1 MANHIQGGDVN
12 IELQNTLN
20 DEKKIDSNNMMANT
34 QRNNVS
40 QIDQDVKLL
49 DKVPADI
56 SLAEKHGKAKKVA
69 KPVQDC
75 KEFCQCCGY
84 PIDNQEISMFCD
96 NEELSFLG
104 PGIPLYFG
112 FIKACLVLLTITAL
126 IYTIYGM
133 ILNHLG
139 SYCFVPRKGFVL
151 PQGACFKN
159 LFNEYSLINRMDDID
174 TVKHQNWVNLASVVV
189 LVVALHLYR
198 RQVRAIEDYLDF
210 DLISPSDFTVQLSG
224 LPPNFQETDIRK
236 LLNDWWDN
244 QSQQTKD
251 SVGNFVIEKVSIAYD
266 VKDYIQKTNERNKI
280 NLQIRKNEYY
290 FKINKKYPPKQPTT
304 EELKAKRREI
314 EEQIFALEKEVF
326 DGNYNKTTPHAFV
339 TFNSRKV
346 MDYVTES
353 QHISYLQRFWLKIK
367 VCFGSEIYEIFNVSR
382 DNKTYIVN
390 VHRAP
395 EPSDINWENCSASSF
410 QQVSRRLLTW
420 IFTFIILC
428 FCFLLIYF
436 INLWQYNVNQ
446 DNKRNT
452 DDPYVKAKLILLSLF
467 SSLAIVII
475 NSMLVII
482 LKQLSFIELQ
492 PTVTDTNIS
501 VSEKLVIGQFCNSA
515 LITLVVN
522 FTIDVDS
529 FWGSSGITNDFTL
542 IALSNCV
549 VPPLLTIFNPFYYL
563 RLFKRRQIRND
574 KNGYYSQGE
583 AHLQF
588 EGSPVEMYI
597 KYAAVIKTLL
607 IIGFYTPLSPYLPM
621 LGMITL
627 FLSYLS
633 DKYVLINRCAR
644 PNQLGSDLNKDML
657 EFAEYFPL
665 SIAIGNLVWMRK
677 LDIKDQQSLILQ
689 LVAIGIS
696 ALNFIIPSSKLNKM
710 IFKIE
715 ELDDAQRTGDYQNQ
729 QYNFA
734 NDYDRCNPIT
744 KEKAIKSFFQELK
757 KRDSDKAK
765 QLKQQM
771 IYEHPENKQYLKSV
785 FPFSQVQQPAQNS
798 SNNSGYVQQNPQI
811 YSQHTANIPSQLTG
825 MPQVNQ
831 YGGVNQYQQPQYNQ
845 IPQVAN
851 PMLGGVNQQ
860 PFNVVGAVPPYSQ
873 VNQSYSPHQAQQQ
886 QLQANALT
894 GYQYPTQ
901 VPYQNNMFGAQPQYQ
916 PGYNHYDNT
925 NMIPHQSRFA

>member
-1 MANHIQGGDVN
+1 MANPIQGVDANV
-12 IELQNTLN
+12 ELQNTLQN
-20 DEKKIDSNNMMANT
+20 EKKIESNNMMANT
-34 QRNNVS
+34 QRNNFS
-40 QIDQDVKLL
+40 QIDSDVKFL

-56 SLAEKHGKAKKVA
+56 GLAEMHGKAKKVA

-84 PIDNQEISMFCD
+84 PIDNQEISVFCN

-104 PGIPLYFG
+104 PGMPLYFG
-112 FIKACLVLLTITAL
+112 FIKASLVFLTITAL

-139 SYCFVPRKGFVL
+139 SYCVIPPKGFVL
-151 PQGACFKN
+151 PKGACFKN
-159 LFNEYSLINRMDDID
+159 LFNEYSLVNRMNDQD
-174 TVKHQNWVNLASVVV
+174 TVKHQNWVNLVTVVV
-189 LVVALHLYR
+189 LVVALHFYR
-198 RQVRAIEDYLDF
+198 RQVRATEDQLDYN
-210 DLISPSDFTVQLSG
+210 LISPSDFTVQLSG
-224 LPPNFQETDIRK
+224 LPPNFQEHDIRK
-236 LLNDWWDN
+236 FLNDWWDN
-244 QSQQTKD
+244 QSQQTQD
-251 SVGNFVIEKVSIAYD
+251 SIGQFVIEKVSIAYD
-266 VKDYIQKTNERNKI
+266 VKYYLQKISEKDKI

-290 FKINKKYPPKQPTT
+290 YKINKKYPPKQLTID
-304 EELKAKRREI
+304 ELKTKRREV
-314 EEQIFALEKEVF
+314 EDQISTLEKEVF

-346 MDYVTES
+346 MDFVTES
-353 QHISYLQRFWLKIK
+353 QNISYLQRCWLRVK

-382 DNKTYIVN
+382 DGKTYIIN

-410 QQVSRRLLTW
+410 QQVSRRLFTW
-420 IFTFIILC
+420 ICTFIILC

-436 INLWQYNVNQ
+436 INKWQYNVNQ
-446 DNKRNT
+446 DNKINT
-452 DDPYVKAKLILLSLF
+452 NDPFVKAQLILLSLF

-482 LKQLSFIELQ
+482 LKLLSFIELQ

-501 VSEKLVIGQFCNSA
+501 VSEKLIIGQFCNSA

-549 VPPLLTIFNPFYYL
+549 VPPLLNIFNPFYYL

-583 AHLQF
+583 AHQQF

-597 KYAAVIKTLL
+597 KYAAAIKTLL
-607 IIGFYTPLSPYLPM
+607 IIGFYTPLSPYLPL
-621 LGMITL
+621 LGIITL
-627 FLSYLS
+627 FLSYLT

-644 PNQLGSDLNKDML
+644 PHQLGSDLNKDML

-665 SIAIGNLVWMRK
+665 SIALGNLVWMRK
-677 LDIKDQQSLILQ
+677 LDIKDEQSLILQ

-696 ALNFIIPSSKLNKM
+696 AFNFIIPSSKLNKM

-715 ELDDAQRTGDYQNQ
+715 ELDDAQRTGDYQKQ

-744 KEKAIKSFFQELK
+744 KEKAIKSFFNELK
-757 KRDSDKAK
+757 QRDSDKAN

-771 IYEHPENKQYLKSV
+771 LYENPENKQYLKSI
-785 FPFSQVQQPAQNS
+785 FPFSQFQQPAQNS
-798 SNNSGYVQQNPQI
+798 SNNSGYVQSNPQN
-811 YSQHTANIPSQLTG
+811 YSQNMPAQLLG
-825 MPQVNQ
+825 MPQGNQ
-831 YGGVNQYQQPQYNQ
+831 YGGVNQYQQPQYDPQPQ
-845 IPQVAN
+845 ISN
-851 PMLGGVNQQ
+851 PMLGGIYQQ
-860 PFNVVGAVPPYSQ
+860 PFNVVGAIPPYSQ
-873 VNQSYSPHQAQQQ
+873 VNQNYSPHQPYQQQ
-886 QLQANALT
+886 QQINTLT
-894 GYQYPTQ
+894 GYQYPNQ
-901 VPYQNNMFGAQPQYQ
+901 VPYQNNMFGMQPQQQ
-916 PGYNHYDNT
+916 PGYNYYDNT
-925 NMIPHQSRFA
+925 NMVPHQSRFA